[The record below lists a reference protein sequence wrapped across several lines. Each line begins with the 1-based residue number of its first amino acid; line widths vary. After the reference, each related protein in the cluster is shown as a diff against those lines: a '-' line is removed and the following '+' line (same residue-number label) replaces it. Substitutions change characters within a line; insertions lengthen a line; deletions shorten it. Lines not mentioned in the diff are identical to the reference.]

1 MTVRGEEKP
10 MKRRWRAGLSLLVLV
25 LLAGCAPAPPPR
37 PPAPTSPPGTPTA
50 QPLVLRSSAFA
61 HEGEIPERYGFFR
74 ENVSPPLRWEN
85 LPAGTRSLALLM
97 DDLDYPFSHWV
108 VYNIPPEATGLD
120 EGQVPAGALQ
130 GRNTA
135 GTVGYVGPY
144 PPAGQVHRYAFTLYA
159 LDISL
164 GLPAGASRQ
173 EVVAALQGHIL
184 ARAELVGRYRGVER

>member
-1 MTVRGEEKP
+1 MGDP
-10 MKRRWRAGLSLLVLV
+10 MKSVWELCLLLV
-25 LLAGCAPAPPPR
+25 LLAGCTVTPPSPTAMPQV
-37 PPAPTSPPGTPTA
+37 PPA

-85 LPAGTRSLALLM
+85 VPAGTQSLVLLM

-108 VYNIPPEATGLD
+108 VYNIPPGAAGLD

-135 GTVGYVGPY
+135 GTQGYVGPY

-159 LDISL
+159 LDTTL
-164 GLPAGASRQ
+164 QLPAGAARE

-184 ARAELVGRYRGVER
+184 ATAELIGRYRGVER

>member
-1 MTVRGEEKP
+1 M
-10 MKRRWRAGLSLLVLV
+10 RRKWGAGLAALLLAF
-25 LLAGCAPAPPPR
+25 LAGCAPAIQPTATPPPS
-37 PPAPTSPPGTPTA
+37 PEMPPG
-50 QPLVLRSSAFA
+50 QSLVLLSRAFA

-85 LPAGTRSLALLM
+85 VPAGTQSLVLLM

-135 GTVGYVGPY
+135 GTLGYAGPY
-144 PPAGQVHRYAFTLYA
+144 PPVGQVHRYAFTLYA
-159 LDISL
+159 LDTAL
-164 GLPAGASRQ
+164 QLPAGAARE
-173 EVVAALQGHIL
+173 EVVAALQGHVL
-184 ARAELVGRYRGVER
+184 AKAELIGRYRGVER